1 MPIPQFLVPTD
12 FSAHADAALDAA
24 LNLANKF
31 KARLI
36 LLHVRDDTA
45 LNPMSYTAAGEA
57 EARHALE
64 ACLTRVQDAGVD
76 GEVALVHGVPWREIV
91 AMARDRQTD
100 LVIMGTHG
108 RTGLAHVLMGS
119 VAERVVRQGPC
130 PVLVSRQSEDAPPS

>member
-1 MPIPQFLVPTD
+1 MLIPQFLVPID
-12 FSAHADAALDAA
+12 FSVHADAALVAA
-24 LNLANKF
+24 LNLAKKF

-36 LLHVRDDTA
+36 LLHVRDDIA
-45 LNPMSYTAAGEA
+45 LNPMSYTAEGEA
-57 EARHALE
+57 EARHTLE
-64 ACLTRVQDAGVD
+64 AYLMRVQDAGVD

-91 AMARDRQTD
+91 AMARARQTD

-130 PVLVSRQSEDAPPS
+130 PVLVSRESGHALIS